1 MQYKFS
7 SSIMSSFSSSSS
19 FPSYSLMPFI
29 RTKERRC
36 CWCASSTR
44 RTVNSLTPKTFPLS
58 RNAFSELSSTYY
70 EVVKDDE
77 GNFGNVKITLFI
89 NRGRNIINRL
99 RDQIQW
105 ITGLKGWVHVQ
116 KLTKISKFAKNQENV
131 HAWKKLN
138 DSEHANLIQ
147 SSCTFG
153 KSMPP
158 SIIEL
163 SWNTKNANFI

>member
-1 MQYKFS
+1 
-7 SSIMSSFSSSSS
+7 MSSFSSSFS
-19 FPSYSLMPFI
+19 FPSSSLMPFI

-44 RTVNSLTPKTFPLS
+44 RTVNSLTPKTLPLS
-58 RNAFSELSSTYY
+58 RNAFSELSSTYH
-70 EVVKDDE
+70 EAVKDDE
-77 GNFGNVKITLFI
+77 GNFGNVKITVFI
-89 NRGRNIINRL
+89 NRGMNIINRF